1 MSDMNTIKYNEGGS
15 ISKENKEMLMNQA
28 IELKHHADELMKVL
42 EKSEYIEPWVVA
54 KAERA
59 TTDLSDITHYLEGN
73 SRKMK
78 WGGYMK
84 EGGEVSEFNMEEFL
98 KFIYPN
104 VKDIMDSNNIDID
117 KEFIV
122 SKDMKM
128 GYVPHFMY
136 EYEDNKVSELAI
148 YYFDGQDKHIGHIE
162 IDLDKQEIEVEFPSW
177 NVDEEEKY
185 EDGGMMAKGGRLD
198 VGRYYKT
205 KDGRQVRY
213 LGDTKDPELG
223 TFMNKA
229 DGVFKVR
236 YDEIEGNASVF
247 AEGGEMKKGGITG
260 DLHSLT
266 DELLAQKIQI
276 FIDKI
281 KPIKY
286 YYIDE
291 DSNSLIIGLDENYTQ
306 DAADKLYKE
315 ATLSMEFFDA
325 DSVDMHYIPH
335 KKQTEYSIKLKKVA
349 KFGKGGKIYVDLFEN
364 RDEMPYKVK
373 VIVDRYEDEYGED
386 ISYQSLLDMQR
397 EVENVGY
404 TFDFGLDSMPY
415 GLRPIGVDITQL
427 RDYDEDDY
435 YADGGMMADGGG
447 IGFIPMDLEEDL
459 MLTAKWGGTNIKG
472 VIGILNAMID
482 SNITDEDLKPKPTKS
497 GSAYEKARAKKTE
510 EIWAKI
516 VPKYKGDFKGNMY
529 YSTIMR
535 LVERSGS
542 SDQILKRY
550 KPFRKFQKDY
560 FASSV
565 EMADGGMMARGGATF
580 SDKVKSISKRLN
592 KTKVPLKYRKE
603 YGKYFNKKEA
613 TQSAQRI
620 VGAITKKEK

>member
-1 MSDMNTIKYNEGGS
+1 MNTIKYKEGGS

-84 EGGEVSEFNMEEFL
+84 EGGEISEFNMEEFL

-104 VKDIMDSNNIDID
+104 VKGIMDSNNIDID
-117 KEFIV
+117 KDFIV
-122 SKDMKM
+122 SKDMKIA
-128 GYVPHFMY
+128 YVPHFMY

-148 YYFDGQDKHIGHIE
+148 YYFDAQDKHIGHIE
-162 IDLDKQEIEVEFPSW
+162 IDLEEQEIEVEFPSW
-177 NVDEEEKY
+177 NVDDEDKY
-185 EDGGMMAKGGRLD
+185 EDGGMMANGGRLD

-205 KDGRQVRY
+205 KDGKQVRY
-213 LGDTKDPELG
+213 LGNTKDPEVG

-247 AEGGEMKKGGITG
+247 AEGGE
-260 DLHSLT
+260 
-266 DELLAQKIQI
+266 
-276 FIDKI
+276 
-281 KPIKY
+281 
-286 YYIDE
+286 
-291 DSNSLIIGLDENYTQ
+291 
-306 DAADKLYKE
+306 
-315 ATLSMEFFDA
+315 
-325 DSVDMHYIPH
+325 
-335 KKQTEYSIKLKKVA
+335 
-349 KFGKGGKIYVDLFEN
+349 IYVDLFVE

-373 VIVDRYEDEYGED
+373 VIVDKYEDEYGED
-386 ISYQSLLDMQR
+386 ISYQSLLDMQK

-427 RDYDEDDY
+427 RDYDDDDY
-435 YADGGMMADGGG
+435 YADGGQ
-447 IGFIPMDLEEDL
+447 LR
-459 MLTAKWGGTNIKG
+459 KIKG
-472 VIGILNAMID
+472 NNFSTQIENGQKFKALIQKVYDDQSGEHRYPIEFIKATAMTSLPIVKNDGKNYIKGYSYKGTLTHFEFLDD
-482 SNITDEDLKPKPTKS
+482 SNFI
-497 GSAYEKARAKKTE
+497 KALEYIDRPS
-510 EIWAKI
+510 I
-516 VPKYKGDFKGNMY
+516 
-529 YSTIMR
+529 
-535 LVERSGS
+535 RS
-542 SDQILKRY
+542 I
-550 KPFRKFQKDY
+550 KF
-560 FASSV
+560 
-565 EMADGGMMARGGATF
+565 EDGGMMAMGGATF